1 MFKLKTITLEI
12 NSNATALDIQKLIKL
27 LQPET
32 MPLKKK
38 KRKKTKE
45 TWDKAFSR
53 CGNLALNLLRLSND
67 PRIFNLYRST
77 IVKELNIKM
86 VGLNGLVGRINT
98 CFWKVNDNKNLI
110 VFNKES
116 KFYSINSNEFHKYWH
131 IFDQKGKPPAFDVK
145 KMIETIECRN
155 GTELPKENRHKK

>member
-38 KRKKTKE
+38 KRKKTEE

-53 CGNLALNLLRLSND
+53 CGNLALNLLRLSKPFSSSFFNSSFQ
-67 PRIFNLYRST
+67 IFE
-77 IVKELNIKM
+77 IE
-86 VGLNGLVGRINT
+86 
-98 CFWKVNDNKNLI
+98 
-110 VFNKES
+110 
-116 KFYSINSNEFHKYWH
+116 KFSI
-131 IFDQKGKPPAFDVK
+131 
-145 KMIETIECRN
+145 
-155 GTELPKENRHKK
+155 L

>member
-12 NSNATALDIQKLIKL
+12 DPNATALDIQKLIKL

-32 MPLKKK
+32 MQLKKK
-38 KRKKTKE
+38 KRKKTEEK
-45 TWDKAFSR
+45 WDKAFSR
-53 CGNLALNLLRLSND
+53 CGKLALNLLRFAND
-67 PRIFNLYRST
+67 PHIFNLYRST

-116 KFYSINSNEFHKYWH
+116 KFYSINSNEFYKHWH

-145 KMIETIECRN
+145 KKYETMECRN
-155 GTELPKENRHKK
+155 GIELPKGNSPKK